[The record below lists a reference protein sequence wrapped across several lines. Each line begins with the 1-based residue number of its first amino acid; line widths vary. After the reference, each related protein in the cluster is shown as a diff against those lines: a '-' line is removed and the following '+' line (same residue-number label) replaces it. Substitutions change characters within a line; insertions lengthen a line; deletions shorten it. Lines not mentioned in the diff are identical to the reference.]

1 MQIEVINRQEEFI
14 RLSSDW
20 NRLVEESENPSV
32 FLTHEW
38 YSSWLDSFSEEGSL
52 NIVIARKEGGGLAGI
67 APCIHRKGGLQ
78 FAANREVTDT
88 CDFIIQKGKTKDVL
102 NFLLAEIK
110 KTIEPGAAISLINI
124 PEISPTSA
132 YLEETAEQCG
142 FSCSKRKSETAPVLN
157 LPGRFQDYLA
167 SLKRKNRHEM
177 KRKARRIEKEPGWT
191 LDFLSLPVQMNEA
204 ILDFIRLHANSGD
217 EKQSFW
223 RKSGMERFF
232 HNLADRLSRRGL
244 AELNM
249 LFKEDNLI
257 GALFNF
263 YYLGNLYFYNV
274 AFHPQYARYSPGI
287 YLFFKRI
294 EKAINAGSSE
304 ADFLRGREKYKY
316 AFGAEDRWLYHWEL
330 ELRGNQA

>member
-1 MQIEVINRQEEFI
+1 MHVDVITCRQDFI
-14 RLSSDW
+14 RLGSAW

-52 NIVIARKEGGGLAGI
+52 NIVIAREEGGQLAGI
-67 APCIHRKGGLQ
+67 APCIHSKGRLQ
-78 FAANREVTDT
+78 FAANSEVTDT
-88 CDFIIQKGKTKDVL
+88 CDFIIQKGKTRDVL
-102 NFLLAEIK
+102 YFLLAGMK
-110 KTIEPGAAISLINI
+110 KMIQPGSCISLINI

-132 YLEETAEQCG
+132 YLDEAAGQCG
-142 FSCSKRKSETAPVLN
+142 FSCFKRKSETAPVLN

-177 KRKARRIEKEPGWT
+177 KRKVRRIEKEPGLT
-191 LDFLSLPVQMNEA
+191 LDTLSLPDQMNKGIPA
-204 ILDFIRLHANSGD
+204 FIRLHANCGD

-223 RKSGMERFF
+223 QKSGMERFF
-232 HNLADRLSRRGL
+232 HNLADKLSRRGL

-274 AFHPQYARYSPGI
+274 AYHPQYARYSPGI

-294 EKAINAGSSE
+294 EKAIKAGTSE

-330 ELRGNQA
+330 EPGGNQA

>member
-1 MQIEVINRQEEFI
+1 MKIEVINRQEEFI
-14 RLSSDW
+14 PLSSDW

-38 YSSWLDSFSEEGSL
+38 YSSWLDSFSEKGSL
-52 NIVIARKEGGGLAGI
+52 SIVIARNDEGGFAGV

-78 FAANREVTDT
+78 FAANSEVTDYS
-88 CDFIIQKGKTKDVL
+88 DFIIQKGKTRFVL
-102 NFLLAEIK
+102 NFLLAEMK
-110 KTIEPGAAISLINI
+110 KMIRPGSAISLINI

-132 YLEETAEQCG
+132 YLEAAAEQCG

-191 LDFLSLPVQMNEA
+191 LDTLSLPDQISEA
-204 ILDFIRLHANSGD
+204 IPDFIRLHANSGD
-217 EKQSFW
+217 EKQRFW
-223 RKSGMERFF
+223 QKSGMERFF
-232 HNLADRLSRRGL
+232 HNLANRLSRRGL

-263 YYLGNLYFYNV
+263 YYLGKLYFYNV
-274 AFHPQYARYSPGI
+274 AYHPQYARYSPGI
-287 YLFFKRI
+287 YLFFNRI
-294 EKAINAGSSE
+294 EKAINAGSSK

-330 ELRGNQA
+330 EPGGNQV